1 MVETTMQSNL
11 HYFEDSIK
19 NKEQLIDLDYHGFVN
34 HVVIPTKST
43 EKNDLTDANDKII
56 VNIDTIETLIESGC
70 TLTDPLVQ
78 KSVKKIDK
86 LLDVENINYS
96 AFCQYFNV
104 HNINHSIFVKLAP
117 KERIEIL
124 NIIIEQYIKDRNDL
138 YHVHKYSNVVLQAF
152 SDNYSHKRKGEYG
165 TNKIK
170 KTMAAYGIPNLL
182 SLDDKEIENNN
193 LFYLLSDKGGKAIF
207 KKFVED
213 NNIRLSKK
221 GKKTIKYPDAFI
233 RIGNDF
239 FVVEQKNLKE
249 NGGGQDKQALEVAN
263 FIDKRPELDGLHYI
277 GFIDGIYFNQINKK
291 ATGKVLKLYKDIRR
305 SLKKHC
311 ENYFVNTFGF
321 NEVIK
326 DYVESMNG
334 GQE

>member
-1 MVETTMQSNL
+1 MQSNL
-11 HYFEDSIK
+11 HYFEDSIE
-19 NKEQLIDLDYHGFVN
+19 NKEELIDLDYHSFVN
-34 HVVIPTKST
+34 NVVIPTNNT
-43 EKNDLTDANDKII
+43 EKNNLTNTNDKII
-56 VNIDTIETLIESGC
+56 NNIDTIETLIESGNTFKD
-70 TLTDPLVQ
+70 TLVREA
-78 KSVKKIDK
+78 VKKIDK

-104 HNINHSIFVKLAP
+104 RNINHSIFVKLSP
-117 KERIEIL
+117 EERIEVL
-124 NIIIEQYIKDRNDL
+124 NIIIEQYIQDRNDL

-152 SDNYSHKRKGEYG
+152 SDSYSHKRKGEYG

-170 KTMAAYGIPNLL
+170 KTMDACGIPNLL
-182 SLDDKEIENNN
+182 SLNNKQIKNNN

-213 NNIRLSKK
+213 SNIRLSKK

-249 NGGGQDKQALEVAN
+249 NGGGQDKQALEIAN
-263 FIDKRPELDGLHYI
+263 FIDKKPEFDGLHYI
-277 GFIDGIYFNQINKK
+277 GFIDGIYFNQISKK
-291 ATGKVLKLYKDIRR
+291 ATGKVLKFYKDIRR
-305 SLKKHC
+305 SLKKYP

-326 DYVESMNG
+326 DCIKSMNG
-334 GQE
+334 GRQ